1 MSAVTRL
8 VTFVD
13 LNDADDAGPASRRMM
28 SVTARHEAVL
38 ADGRRVVLLDDRGW
52 SEQLV
57 VVECGKR
64 SEQDRGRA
72 ELDPPSVWASQTV
85 EELTRT
91 ARVVVGPD
99 EPFEG
104 RSQADMKAGHWDTLA
119 RILRRHGVEIAAGR
133 LHALRHDVE
142 LSDRVLA
149 RIADGRRNAP

>member
-1 MSAVTRL
+1 MSAVARL
-8 VTFVD
+8 LTFVD
-13 LNDADDAGPASRRMM
+13 LNDADDAGPAARRM

-52 SEQLV
+52 CERLV
-57 VVECGKR
+57 VVRCGQR
-64 SEQDRGRA
+64 SDENRGCA
-72 ELDPPSVWASQTV
+72 ELDPPSIWASETV

-104 RSQADMKAGHWDTLA
+104 RSQADMEAGHWDALA
-119 RILRRHGVEIAAGR
+119 RILRRHGVESAAGELR
-133 LHALRHDVE
+133 ALRHDVE

-149 RIADGRRNAP
+149 RIADGRRDAR